1 MFDAPTVPTKAPR
14 PDWRGNPAFMAS
26 LRRVPPHMAH
36 LVRPTALPLP
46 ALDAPPAIDADAPI
60 FTDLDDVA
68 LDFMGGFAAAMSD
81 VLGRTLDPRLA
92 DNWNLGP
99 WMGVDD
105 YIPYVKRFLASEAFG
120 TLPAK
125 PFAPLFFPTAAEAGH
140 PIYAVT
146 ASATDKEAT
155 QRRLANLRALFGD
168 IFQDVIF
175 VPLGQSKRPH
185 LTDLI
190 DKVGRRG
197 IWLED
202 NHKNARDGAGL
213 GLETYVVRT
222 PHNRMHEAFCTD
234 PLLTW
239 IDDLLPVAQRLG
251 LSLPN
256 PQG

>member
-1 MFDAPTVPTKAPR
+1 MFDSPTTRAAWNADPAFLASLHHVPTQTP
-14 PDWRGNPAFMAS
+14 PAARATS
-26 LRRVPPHMAH
+26 L
-36 LVRPTALPLP
+36 ALA
-46 ALDAPPAIDADAPI
+46 ALDGLPPLDPLAPI
-60 FTDLDDVA
+60 FTDLDDVG
-68 LDFMGGFAAAMSD
+68 LDFMRGFSDAMS
-81 VLGRTLDPRLA
+81 VRLGRTLDPRLA
-92 DNWNLGP
+92 DSWNLGP

-105 YIPYVKRFLASEAFG
+105 YIPYIKEFLASEAFG
-120 TLPAK
+120 ELPAK
-125 PFAPLFFPTAAEAGH
+125 PHAHLFYPAAAAAGH

-146 ASATDKEAT
+146 ASATDRVAT
-155 QRRLANLRALFGD
+155 ARRLRNLRTLFGD
-168 IFQDVIF
+168 VFQDVIF
-175 VPLGQSKRPH
+175 VPLGHSKRGH

-197 IWLED
+197 LWLED

-222 PHNRMHEAFCTD
+222 PHNRMHEAFCSD

-251 LSLPN
+251 LSLPS